1 MHWTLGQ
8 EAWVWDV
15 ARSLCCV
22 LRENTQPLQYGILVG
37 NVVMNWHPIQGGVVI
52 LLLTSCLG
60 KWDKFQLDG
69 PLNSSTDQFFYL
81 FGLPLIL
88 LCYLSPPS
96 NLDNCQFVPSISKQ
110 TCRRARKEPSVPT
123 CDLHLTQKN
132 TYHRSGT
139 GWGSNC
145 QCAWLLISFVI
156 IMIIFVCCDSPNTEK
171 HNIFFKFFL

>member
-1 MHWTLGQ
+1 MLIHTKLDSKSCYYLVNLNNQVYESLSLNQLGHLLSSVGDTVAQWLMHWTLGQ

-132 TYHRSGT
+132 T
-139 GWGSNC
+139 
-145 QCAWLLISFVI
+145 
-156 IMIIFVCCDSPNTEK
+156 
-171 HNIFFKFFL
+171 